1 MTDVTPPAA
10 GGELGPVLADLAFA
24 QAHDHALVELAE
36 AASARGE
43 SVPDR
48 AAATFVTWAVRAVG
62 ARRVVELG
70 AGAGALTWWL
80 AGAVGDD
87 GEVHACTDP
96 ASAARLEATLRRSGR
111 FGPVT
116 LHLDG
121 SSLAGAS
128 PDHLADVPG
137 DLDAIVVN
145 VVTAELLGSWTT
157 AVERLRPGGVLLVAG
172 VLADGTPDGRDA
184 DVVREA
190 LEDPEL
196 WTSVVPL
203 GDGWLA
209 ALKARSDLAG
219 GATDELW

>member
-1 MTDVTPPAA
+1 MTDATPPAGA
-10 GGELGPVLADLAFA
+10 TDLGPVLSDLAFA
-24 QAHDHALVELAE
+24 QAHDHALVEMAE
-36 AASARGE
+36 AAEARGE
-43 SVPDR
+43 VVPDR

-80 AGAVGDD
+80 AGAVSDG

-96 ASAARLEATLRRSGR
+96 SSAGRLEATLRRSGR
-111 FGPVT
+111 FGRVT

-121 SSLAGAS
+121 SPLAGAS

-137 DLDAIVVN
+137 DLDAVV
-145 VVTAELLGSWTT
+145 VGTVTVELLGAWSTV
-157 AVERLRPGGVLLVAG
+157 VERLRPGGVLLVGG
-172 VLADGTPDGRDA
+172 VLAEGAPTGRHA
-184 DVVREA
+184 EVVREA

-203 GDGWLA
+203 GGGWLA
-209 ALKARSDLAG
+209 GLKARSDLTGA
-219 GATDELW
+219 ATDELW